1 MRIVSILI
9 LLIMSLNAFNL
20 KANEQTVDFNNYN
33 VIGSPITYEE
43 YVDMIRI
50 AVISQPDY
58 RSLIAR
64 KSSYDFD
71 LRYERFQR
79 LPKLNSSVRND
90 KIIDRKID
98 DFNSIRKRQ
107 DDATDFILELNQP
120 IYLGGSINKRI
131 DSAIKQKQIGSLE
144 LQKQASELTIK
155 ANQVFLDLL
164 KYFILQ
170 EKVDNSINE
179 IKTILSNVESRIQ
192 AGFSNITEKALV
204 QIRLNQLLISQ
215 AEINAQLSRS
225 KETFERF
232 FNTKLDVYLIPSL
245 KIENFTDFKGNIS
258 RSYNE
263 RDSYDVLISEMMYE
277 QEKNNIDLARS
288 EYRPRVGINIRYIQY
303 DFDED
308 FEENDIRGGVTFSLP
323 IFDFGRGSKI
333 NSAKSRAEEYKWNF
347 DSEIR
352 DYLIVRSEVENR
364 LKSISLSINEIR
376 STVENTRQQKDILI
390 NRMSLSEFNGI
401 NLSEIIL
408 QDVSNTTR
416 LLENEIQ
423 LYIDDLTLSHI
434 NSSLLNR
441 FKMEL

>member
-1 MRIVSILI
+1 MKAFFILI
-9 LLIMSLNAFNL
+9 LLVMSAQNSILSADNKNI
-20 KANEQTVDFNNYN
+20 DFNNYN
-33 VIGSPITYEE
+33 IIGSPITYED

-64 KSSYDFD
+64 KSSYNFD

-98 DFNSIRKRQ
+98 DFSSIRKRQ

-131 DSAIKQKQIGSLE
+131 DSAIKQKHIGDLE

-155 ANQVFLDLL
+155 ANQIFLDLL

-179 IKTILSNVESRIQ
+179 IQTILNNVESRIQ

-232 FNTKLDVYLIPSL
+232 FNTKIDVYFIPNL
-245 KIENFTDFKGNIS
+245 KLENFIDLNGNVL
-258 RSYNE
+258 RDYNE
-263 RDSYDVLISEMMYE
+263 RNSYDVLISEMMYE
-277 QEKNNIDLARS
+277 QEKNNVDLARS
-288 EYRPRVGINIRYIQY
+288 EYRPKVGLNIRYIQY

-308 FEENDIRGGVTFSLP
+308 FDENDIRGGVTFSLP

-352 DYLIVRSEVENR
+352 DYLIIRSEVENR
-364 LKSISLSINEIR
+364 LKSISQSISDIR

-416 LLENEIQ
+416 LLDNEIQ

-434 NSSLLNR
+434 NSSLLRR
-441 FKMEL
+441 FKMDL

>member
-1 MRIVSILI
+1 MKAFFILI
-9 LLIMSLNAFNL
+9 LLVMSAQNSILSADNKNI
-20 KANEQTVDFNNYN
+20 DFNNYN
-33 VIGSPITYEE
+33 IIGSPITYED

-64 KSSYDFD
+64 KSSYNFD

-98 DFNSIRKRQ
+98 DFSSIRKRQ

-131 DSAIKQKQIGSLE
+131 DSAIKQKHIGDLE

-155 ANQVFLDLL
+155 ANQIFLDLL

-179 IKTILSNVESRIQ
+179 IQTILNNVESRIQ

-232 FNTKLDVYLIPSL
+232 FNTKIDVYFIPNL
-245 KIENFTDFKGNIS
+245 KLENFIDLNGNVL
-258 RSYNE
+258 RDYNE
-263 RDSYDVLISEMMYE
+263 RNSYDVLISEMMYE
-277 QEKNNIDLARS
+277 QEKNNVDLARS
-288 EYRPRVGINIRYIQY
+288 EYRPKVGLNIRYIQY

-308 FEENDIRGGVTFSLP
+308 FDENDIRGGVTFSLP

-352 DYLIVRSEVENR
+352 DYLIIRSEVENR
-364 LKSISLSINEIR
+364 LKSISQSISDIR

-416 LLENEIQ
+416 LLDNEIQ
-423 LYIDDLTLSHI
+423 IYIDDLTLSHI
-434 NSSLLNR
+434 NSSLLRR
-441 FKMEL
+441 FKMDL

>member
-1 MRIVSILI
+1 MKAFFILI
-9 LLIMSLNAFNL
+9 LLVMSAQNSILSADNKNI
-20 KANEQTVDFNNYN
+20 DFNNYN
-33 VIGSPITYEE
+33 IIGSPITYED

-64 KSSYDFD
+64 KSSYNFD

-98 DFNSIRKRQ
+98 DFSSIRKRQ

-131 DSAIKQKQIGSLE
+131 DSAIKQKHIGDLE

-155 ANQVFLDLL
+155 ANQIFLDLL

-179 IKTILSNVESRIQ
+179 IQTILNNVESRIQ

-232 FNTKLDVYLIPSL
+232 FNTKIDVYFIPNL
-245 KIENFTDFKGNIS
+245 KLENFIDLNGNVL
-258 RSYNE
+258 RDYNE
-263 RDSYDVLISEMMYE
+263 RNSYDVLISEMMYE
-277 QEKNNIDLARS
+277 QEKNNVDLARS
-288 EYRPRVGINIRYIQY
+288 EYR
-303 DFDED
+303 
-308 FEENDIRGGVTFSLP
+308 T
-323 IFDFGRGSKI
+323 
-333 NSAKSRAEEYKWNF
+333 
-347 DSEIR
+347 
-352 DYLIVRSEVENR
+352 
-364 LKSISLSINEIR
+364 
-376 STVENTRQQKDILI
+376 
-390 NRMSLSEFNGI
+390 
-401 NLSEIIL
+401 
-408 QDVSNTTR
+408 
-416 LLENEIQ
+416 
-423 LYIDDLTLSHI
+423 
-434 NSSLLNR
+434 
-441 FKMEL
+441 

>member
-1 MRIVSILI
+1 MKAFFILI
-9 LLIMSLNAFNL
+9 LLVMSAQNSILSADNKNI
-20 KANEQTVDFNNYN
+20 DFNNYN
-33 VIGSPITYEE
+33 IIVSPITYED

-64 KSSYDFD
+64 KSSYNFD

-98 DFNSIRKRQ
+98 DFSSIRKRQ

-131 DSAIKQKQIGSLE
+131 DSAIKQKHIGDLE

-155 ANQVFLDLL
+155 ANQIFLDLL

-179 IKTILSNVESRIQ
+179 IQTILNNVESRIQ

-232 FNTKLDVYLIPSL
+232 FNTKIDVYFIPNL
-245 KIENFTDFKGNIS
+245 KLENFIDLNGNVL
-258 RSYNE
+258 RDYNE
-263 RDSYDVLISEMMYE
+263 RNSYDVLISEMMYE
-277 QEKNNIDLARS
+277 QEKNNVDLARS
-288 EYRPRVGINIRYIQY
+288 EYRPKVGLNIRYIQY

-308 FEENDIRGGVTFSLP
+308 FDENDIRGGVTFSLP

-352 DYLIVRSEVENR
+352 DYLIIRSEVENR
-364 LKSISLSINEIR
+364 LKSISQSISDIR

-416 LLENEIQ
+416 LLDNEIQ

-434 NSSLLNR
+434 NSSLLRR
-441 FKMEL
+441 FKMDL

>member
-1 MRIVSILI
+1 MATARAFPSIKPTSRSYTPGNYPSTNFE
-9 LLIMSLNAFNL
+9 SLDGT
-20 KANEQTVDFNNYN
+20 KTH
-33 VIGSPITYEE
+33 
-43 YVDMIRI
+43 IR
-50 AVISQPDY
+50 Y
-58 RSLIAR
+58 
-64 KSSYDFD
+64 
-71 LRYERFQR
+71 
-79 LPKLNSSVRND
+79 
-90 KIIDRKID
+90 
-98 DFNSIRKRQ
+98 
-107 DDATDFILELNQP
+107 
-120 IYLGGSINKRI
+120 GNKRVN
-131 DSAIKQKQIGSLE
+131 ATLSL
-144 LQKQASELTIK
+144 
-155 ANQVFLDLL
+155 
-164 KYFILQ
+164 
-170 EKVDNSINE
+170 
-179 IKTILSNVESRIQ
+179 
-192 AGFSNITEKALV
+192 GFSNITEKALV

-232 FNTKLDVYLIPSL
+232 FNTSLDVYLIPSL

-258 RSYNE
+258 RKYNE

-347 DSEIR
+347 DSEVR

-364 LKSISLSINEIR
+364 LKSISQSINEIR
-376 STVENTRQQKDILI
+376 STVENTRHQKDILI